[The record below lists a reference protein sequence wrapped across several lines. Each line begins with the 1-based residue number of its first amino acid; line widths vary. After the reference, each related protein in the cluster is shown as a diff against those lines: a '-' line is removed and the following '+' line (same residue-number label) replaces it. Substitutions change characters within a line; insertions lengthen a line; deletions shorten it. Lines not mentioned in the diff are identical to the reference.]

1 MENERPIKSEAVCP
15 GKLELAEVKEKLA
28 RAKSGPQYWRSLEE
42 LAQTDGFYEMLHR
55 EFPRQASVWPEGSS
69 RRDFLKLMSAS
80 MALAGLSA
88 CVKQP
93 LEPIVPYVRQPD
105 EIVLGKPLFFASAMP
120 FGAYATPVLVESHEG
135 RPTKIEGNPDHPA
148 GLGGSDVFA
157 QASVLDMYDPDR
169 SQIIA
174 YRGALST
181 WSDFTAAMKGPL
193 NSQRAVQGSGLRILS
208 RPIGSPTMAS
218 LMDAVQ
224 SAYPESKWVQYE
236 PVNRDNARAG
246 SQMAFGDFVETR
258 YNLEKADIIVSLDG
272 DFLSSGFPGF
282 LYYARTFAARR
293 NPDLKEKMSRFYSI
307 ESTPTNTGGKADH
320 RLPVRASEVEQV
332 ARAIAAGL
340 GVGGGESAK
349 SEHAKFVAA
358 VVKDLQAHK
367 GAAVVIPGDNQPAAV
382 HALAHAMNQALGAVG
397 NTVIYTDSVQVKP
410 AIQTEALRELVGDM
424 NAGKVDL
431 LVILDSN
438 PVYDA
443 PVDFEFAAAMDK
455 VPLRVH
461 YSLYQNETYDH
472 VHWHIN
478 GTHYLEQWGDCRAF
492 DGTATITQPL
502 IAPLY
507 NAKSPYEFI
516 FALVGS
522 SEMSGY
528 DIVRKYWQGQ
538 LKSGDFETAWRKAV
552 HDGFVANTAFPPKNT
567 ALKSGVPASA
577 MPTSGTKGGAPPPNA
592 IGKGGAPDK
601 NWMPGGDTE
610 IIFRRDPLVY
620 DGSRAN
626 NAWLQETPKPI
637 TNLCWDNAILIS
649 PGTAKKRGLVT
660 GDVVEISVNGRKV
673 NGAIWP
679 QPAHPNDSITVFLGY
694 GRTKG
699 GRVADGV
706 GFDAYQIRASDA
718 PWITSGK
725 ITRVGSGYGFAH
737 PQGFQYI
744 DYSDLPKGTEPLK
757 NRHIIRKATLEDFIK
772 NPDFAHEGEEP
783 VPPEMTLYYPYQ
795 YTELKWGMT
804 IDMNACIGC
813 KTCIVA
819 CQAENNIPVVG
830 KEQTMRGRQMQWL
843 RVDVYYEGGTENP
856 AIYYQPVP
864 CQQCENAP
872 CEVVCPVGATVHSTE
887 GLNDMVYNRC
897 VGTRYCSN
905 NCPYKVRRFNFLLWQ
920 DWTTPQYKM
929 MRNPEV
935 TIRSRGVMEKCTYCI
950 QRIAHG
956 RMAAEKE
963 NRSVR
968 DGEVITACQ
977 QACPAGAIVFGNMN
991 DKQSQVAKI
1000 KEQPRNYKLLE
1011 DLNTRP
1017 RTSYLAVV
1025 RNPNP
1030 ELESEPS

>member
-1 MENERPIKSEAVCP
+1 MEKVPNKSEAVCP
-15 GKLELAEVKEKLA
+15 SKLELADVKEKLS
-28 RAKSGPQYWRSLEE
+28 RAGSGPQYWRSLEE

-120 FGAYATPVLVESHEG
+120 FGTYATPVLVESHEG

-157 QASVLDMYDPDR
+157 QASILDMYDPDR
-169 SQIIA
+169 SQIIT
-174 YRGALST
+174 YRGQMST
-181 WSDFTAAMKGPL
+181 WSEFTVALKGPL
-193 NSQRAVQGSGLRILS
+193 NSQKAVNGGGLRILS
-208 RPIGSPTMAS
+208 RPTSSPTMAS
-218 LMDAVQ
+218 LMDAVLT
-224 SAYPESKWVQYE
+224 AYPESKWVQYE
-236 PVNRDNARAG
+236 PVNRDNVRAG
-246 SQMAFGDFVETR
+246 SQMAFGQFVETR
-258 YNLEKADIIVSLDG
+258 YNLEKADIILSLDG

-293 NPDLKEKMSRFYSI
+293 NPDLKEKMSRFYAI

-320 RLPVRASEVEQV
+320 RLPVRASEVETL
-332 ARAIAAGL
+332 ARAIVAAL
-340 GVGGGESAK
+340 GAGSGEAVK
-349 SEHAKFVAA
+349 PEQQKFVAA
-358 VVKDLQAHK
+358 LAKDLQAHK
-367 GAAVVIPGDNQPAAV
+367 GAAVVIPGDNQPPAV

-397 NTVIYTDSVQVKP
+397 NTVIYTDTVEIKP
-410 AIQTEALRELVGDM
+410 QIQTAALKELVDEM

-431 LVILDSN
+431 LLILGSN

-443 PVDFEFAAAMDK
+443 PADFEFAKAMDK
-455 VPLRVH
+455 VQLRVQ
-461 YSLYQNETYDH
+461 YGLYQDETFDH

-492 DGTATITQPL
+492 DGTVTITQPL
-502 IAPLY
+502 VAPLY

-516 FALVGS
+516 FSLVGS
-522 SEMSGY
+522 PETAGY
-528 DIVRKYWQGQ
+528 DIVRKYWQSRMQG
-538 LKSGDFETAWRKAV
+538 GDFEVSWRKAV
-552 HDGFVANTAFPPKNT
+552 HDGFVANTAFPAKT
-567 ALKSGVPASA
+567 VAAR
-577 MPTSGTKGGAPPPNA
+577 GGAIPSSANA
-592 IGKGGAPDK
+592 
-601 NWMPGGDTE
+601 GGDME
-610 IIFRRDPLVY
+610 VIFRRDPLVY
-620 DGSRAN
+620 DGTRAN

-637 TNLCWDNAILIS
+637 TNLCWDNAVLIS
-649 PGTAKKRGLVT
+649 PATAKKRGLVT
-660 GDVVEISVNGRKV
+660 GDVLEIDINGRKV
-673 NGAIWP
+673 KGPIWP
-679 QPAHPNDSITVFLGY
+679 QPGHPNESITVFLGY

-706 GFDAYQIRASDA
+706 GFDAYQIRSSDA
-718 PWITSGK
+718 PWVAYAK
-725 ITRVGSGYGFAH
+725 ITKAGSGYGFAH

-772 NPDFAHEGEEP
+772 NPNFAHEEEEK

-804 IDMNACIGC
+804 IDMNSCIGC

-856 AIYYQPVP
+856 GIYYQPIP

-905 NCPYKVRRFNFLLWQ
+905 NCPYKVRRFNFMLWQ

-935 TIRSRGVMEKCTYCI
+935 SIRSRGVMEKCTYCV
-950 QRIAHG
+950 QRITHG
-956 RMAAEKE
+956 RLAAEKE
-963 NRSVR
+963 NRAVR
-968 DGEVITACQ
+968 DGEVLTACQ
-977 QACPAGAIVFGNMN
+977 QACPAGAIVFGNLN
-991 DKQSQVAKI
+991 DKDSRVSKI
-1000 KEQPRNYKLLE
+1000 KAQQRNYSLLE

-1017 RTSYLAVV
+1017 RTTYMAVV
-1025 RNPNP
+1025 QNPNP
-1030 ELESEPS
+1030 ELEQSESS

>member
-1 MENERPIKSEAVCP
+1 MEKESPNRSEAVCP
-15 GKLELAEVKEKLA
+15 SKLELADVKEKLS
-28 RAKSGPQYWRSLEE
+28 RAGSGPQYWRSLEE

-157 QASVLDMYDPDR
+157 QASILDMYDPDR
-169 SQIIA
+169 SQIIT
-174 YRGALST
+174 YRGQMST
-181 WSDFTAAMKGPL
+181 WSEFTAALKGPL
-193 NSQRAVQGSGLRILS
+193 NSQKAVNGSGLRILS
-208 RPIGSPTMAS
+208 RPTSSPTMAS

-224 SAYPESKWVQYE
+224 TAYPESKWVQYE
-236 PVNRDNARAG
+236 PVNRDNVRAG
-246 SQMAFGDFVETR
+246 SQMAFGQFVETR
-258 YNLEKADIIVSLDG
+258 YNLEKADIILSLDG

-293 NPDLKEKMSRFYSI
+293 NPDLKEKMSRFYAI

-320 RLPVRASEVEQV
+320 RLPVRASEVETL

-340 GVGGGESAK
+340 GAGGGEAAK
-349 SEHAKFVAA
+349 PEQQKFVAA
-358 VVKDLQAHK
+358 LVKDLQAHK
-367 GAAVVIPGDNQPAAV
+367 GAAVVIPGDNQPPAV

-397 NTVIYTDSVQVKP
+397 NTVIYTDTVEIKP
-410 AIQTEALRELVGDM
+410 QIQTAALKELVDEM

-431 LVILDSN
+431 LLILGSN

-443 PVDFEFAAAMDK
+443 PADFEFAKAMDK
-455 VPLRVH
+455 VPLRVQ
-461 YSLYQNETYDH
+461 YGLYQDETFDH
-472 VHWHIN
+472 VHWHVN

-492 DGTATITQPL
+492 DGTVTITQPL
-502 IAPLY
+502 VAPLY

-516 FALVGS
+516 FSLVGS
-522 SEMSGY
+522 SETAGY
-528 DIVRKYWQGQ
+528 DIVRKYWQGRMQ
-538 LKSGDFETAWRKAV
+538 GGDFDAEWRKAV
-552 HDGFVANTAFPPKNT
+552 HDGFVANTAFPAKT
-567 ALKSGVPASA
+567 VAA
-577 MPTSGTKGGAPPPNA
+577 KGGAIPVASNA
-592 IGKGGAPDK
+592 GSD
-601 NWMPGGDTE
+601 ME
-610 IIFRRDPLVY
+610 VIFRRDPLVY
-620 DGSRAN
+620 DGTRAN

-637 TNLCWDNAILIS
+637 SNLCWDNAVLIS
-649 PGTAKKRGLVT
+649 PATAKKRGLVT
-660 GDVVEISVNGRKV
+660 GDVLEIDVNGRKV
-673 NGAIWP
+673 KGPIWP
-679 QPAHPNDSITVFLGY
+679 QPGHPNESITVFLGY

-706 GFDAYQIRASDA
+706 GFDAYQIRTSDA
-718 PWITSGK
+718 PWVTYAK
-725 ITRVGSGYGFAH
+725 ITKVGSGYGFAH

-772 NPDFAHEGEEP
+772 NPNFAHEEEEK

-804 IDMNACIGC
+804 IDMNSCIGC

-856 AIYYQPVP
+856 GIYYQPIP

-935 TIRSRGVMEKCTYCI
+935 SIRSRGVMEKCTYCV
-950 QRIAHG
+950 QRITHG
-956 RMAAEKE
+956 RLAAEKE

-968 DGEVITACQ
+968 DGEVLTACQ
-977 QACPAGAIVFGNMN
+977 QACPAGAIVFGNLN
-991 DKQSQVAKI
+991 DKESRVSKI
-1000 KEQPRNYKLLE
+1000 KAQQRNYSLLE

-1017 RTSYLAVV
+1017 RTTYMAVV
-1025 RNPNP
+1025 QNPNP
-1030 ELESEPS
+1030 ELEQSESS